1 MLVAPA
7 EAPAEEP
14 QLDPNAMA
22 LVTRLKKQLEL
33 KSNVAV
39 IRRALQELES
49 KVARHR
55 LQTAFRE
62 ASLKVREFNAADME
76 ELDQLS
82 GEGFP

>member
-1 MLVAPA
+1 MKYNTSDKSSFTLP
-7 EAPAEEP
+7 P
-14 QLDPNAMA
+14 QEVA

-55 LQTAFRE
+55 LRASFHE
-62 ASLKVREFNAADME
+62 ASLKVRESNAADME
-76 ELDQLS
+76 ALDQLS
-82 GEGFP
+82 GEGIP